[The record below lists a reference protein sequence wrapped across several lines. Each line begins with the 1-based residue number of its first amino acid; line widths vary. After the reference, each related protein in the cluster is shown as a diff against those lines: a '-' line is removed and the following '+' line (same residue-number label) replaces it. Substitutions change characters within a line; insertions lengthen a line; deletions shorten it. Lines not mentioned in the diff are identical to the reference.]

1 MALGWGIRMA
11 ASSGKQ
17 TSRVVISR
25 GVGCVVDGAEV
36 VDAIDASVDA
46 DAYVCDGARADVVDV
61 VARVVAGHP
70 AAVVVVVGG
79 SAHDAALVR
88 LGAQLLPQPCTPDDL
103 AAALAPGPTRPLQ
116 ALARALVGVVDLK
129 DAQAAVR
136 RAMVE
141 EALRQGAGNYADA
154 GRRLGITRQGLASAL
169 RDLDLKPPSS
179 SGARSKP

>member
-1 MALGWGIRMA
+1 MALGWGIQMMA

-36 VDAIDASVDA
+36 VDAIDAAVDA

-61 VARVVAGHP
+61 VARVVARRPG
-70 AAVVVVVGG
+70 AVVVVVVD
-79 SAHDAALVR
+79 DAAPPALAR
-88 LGAQLLPQPCTPDDL
+88 LGAILVRRPCDPASL
-103 AAALAPGPTRPLQ
+103 AAALAPGPTRTLE

-169 RDLDLKPPSS
+169 RDLDLTPAKR
-179 SGARSKP
+179 GR